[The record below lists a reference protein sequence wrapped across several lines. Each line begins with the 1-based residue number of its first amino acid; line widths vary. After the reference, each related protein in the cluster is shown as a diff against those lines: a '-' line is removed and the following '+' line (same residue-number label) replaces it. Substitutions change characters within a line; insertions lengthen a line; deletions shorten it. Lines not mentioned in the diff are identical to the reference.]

1 MRDRTY
7 DTIEENNISGNP
19 EQERGSKP
27 LQFEREKRPL
37 PENVTEYIQ
46 KARDELK
53 EYEEHK
59 KFYETRRKKEI
70 ILDLATLLEEHRYPK
85 DLLRS
90 ILAREL
96 GDYISTR
103 YIEKILAEKYP
114 NENEVKGQSTSQIAN
129 SSRND
134 NKIPIEVSST
144 GESIVISDK
153 GEPDNTNPYLHK
165 ERDIDSE
172 VPAEIEA
179 SMEQVE
185 QGTED
190 ISTENI
196 VRVLQTQIRDL
207 QTKCSH
213 FEDLANESL
222 MWKERAIQLQR
233 EVKKSKSNGMKIIKG
248 KTEIEFGS
256 ELLALAVEYNPQ
268 TNQFSAWIPQEVIE
282 RVFAALRRQ

>member
-1 MRDRTY
+1 MYDRTY
-7 DTIEENNISGNP
+7 DPVEENNAPSHP
-19 EQERGSKP
+19 EQGRGSNK
-27 LQFEREKRPL
+27 LEQFAREKKPL

-85 DLLRS
+85 DLFRS

-114 NENEVKGQSTSQIAN
+114 NNTENEEQSTSQIAN
-129 SSRND
+129 SSRNN

-144 GESIVISDK
+144 GESIVIGDK
-153 GEPDNTNPYLHK
+153 GKPDNANPYLHK
-165 ERDIDSE
+165 ECDINSE
-172 VPAEIEA
+172 VPTEIEA
-179 SMEQVE
+179 SVEQVE
-185 QGTED
+185 RGTED
-190 ISTENI
+190 I
-196 VRVLQTQIRDL
+196 VRALQTQVRDL

-222 MWKERAIQLQR
+222 MWKEKAIQLQR
-233 EVKKSKSNGMKIIKG
+233 ELKESKPTKMKIIKG
-248 KTEIEFGS
+248 ETEIELGP
-256 ELLALAVEYNPQ
+256 ELLPLMIALDSHTLGLNRD
-268 TNQFSAWIPQEVIE
+268 S
-282 RVFAALRRQ
+282 

>member
-1 MRDRTY
+1 MHDRTY
-7 DTIEENNISGNP
+7 DPVEENNVSGNL

-53 EYEEHK
+53 EYEENK
-59 KFYETRRKKEI
+59 NFYETRRKKEI
-70 ILDLATLLEEHRYPK
+70 ILNLATLLEEHRYPK

-114 NENEVKGQSTSQIAN
+114 NNKENEEQSTSQIAN
-129 SSRND
+129 NSQNN

-144 GESIVISDK
+144 GESIVIGDK
-153 GEPDNTNPYLHK
+153 GEPDNANPYLHK
-165 ERDIDSE
+165 ERDINSE

-179 SMEQVE
+179 SVEQVE

-190 ISTENI
+190 I
-196 VRVLQTQIRDL
+196 VRVLQTQVRDL

-213 FEDLANESL
+213 FEELANESL
-222 MWKERAIQLQR
+222 MWKENAIQLQQ
-233 EVKKSKSNGMKIIKG
+233 ELKESKSNEMTVIKG

-256 ELLALAVEYNPQ
+256 ELLPLTVEYNPQ
-268 TNQFSAWIPQEVIE
+268 TNQFSAWLPQEVIE
-282 RVFAALRRQ
+282 RVFAALRHRS

>member
-1 MRDRTY
+1 MHDRTHDSAKEN
-7 DTIEENNISGNP
+7 DTSSNPKQEERSEP
-19 EQERGSKP
+19 R
-27 LQFEREKRPL
+27 QFELGKEPL
-37 PENVTEYIQ
+37 PENISEYIQ

-70 ILDLATLLEEHRYPK
+70 ILDLATLLEEHRYSK

-103 YIEKILAEKYP
+103 YIETILAEKYP
-114 NENEVKGQSTSQIAN
+114 HDKENGEQSTSQIAN

-144 GESIVISDK
+144 GESIVIGDK
-153 GEPDNTNPYLHK
+153 GEPDNANPYLYK
-165 ERDIDSE
+165 ERDINSE
-172 VPAEIEA
+172 VPAESEA
-179 SMEQVE
+179 SVEQVE
-185 QGTED
+185 QRTED
-190 ISTENI
+190 I
-196 VRVLQTQIRDL
+196 VRVLQTQVRDL

-213 FEDLANESL
+213 FEVLANESL
-222 MWKERAIQLQR
+222 LWKEKAIQLQQ
-233 EVKKSKSNGMKIIKG
+233 ELKESKSNEMTVIKG

-256 ELLALAVEYNPQ
+256 ELLPLTVEYNPQ
-268 TNQFSAWIPQEVIE
+268 TNQFSAWIPQEVIK
-282 RVFAALRRQ
+282 RVLAALRR